1 MAITA
6 TAVTTNDTL
15 EKFRQEF
22 NNLRTD
28 VSGLDSGTL
37 TISSWVFEGATADD
51 FETTI
56 GVVDP
61 TADRTINFP
70 DDSGTVMLSGG
81 ATSAFT
87 NITVAD
93 GGNIGSTS
101 DPDAIEI
108 SAAGVIT
115 MSQDLIITGDFTV
128 NGTTTTV
135 NSTNTTLDDN
145 LLELNSGAGSNAND
159 CGIIIERGS
168 TGDNAIIAWDESVDK
183 FTVGTTTA
191 TASDTGNLT
200 ITTGTLV
207 ANLEGTVTTAA
218 QTSITSLGN
227 LSALA
232 IDDGQYIGSATTA
245 QAIQIAS
252 NGQTRV
258 IQRYVNAQTGSGA
271 SAYTFAATD
280 AGKIVT
286 HNHGSA
292 STFTIDDE
300 ATVPMVIGTQIDI
313 YQLGAGV
320 LSIKG
325 DTGVTLNGVSAG
337 TGAINGQYKAVSI
350 FKIATD
356 TWAMAGDHGTVA

>member
-6 TAVTTNDTL
+6 TSVATTDTL
-15 EKFRQEF
+15 EKLRQEY

-28 VSGLDSGTL
+28 VNGIDSGILNLSTW
-37 TISSWVFEGATADD
+37 IFEGATADD

-70 DDSGTVMLSGG
+70 NESGTVMLSGA

-93 GGNIGSTS
+93 DGNIGSTS
-101 DPDAIEI
+101 DPDAIAI
-108 SAAGVIT
+108 SAAGVVT

-200 ITTGTLV
+200 ITAGTLV
-207 ANLEGTVTTAA
+207 ANLEGTVATAA
-218 QTSITSLGN
+218 QASITSLGN
-227 LSALA
+227 LTALA
-232 IDDGQYIGSATTA
+232 ITDGAYIGSATTA
-245 QAIQIAS
+245 QAIQIS
-252 NGQTRV
+252 QEGYTRV
-258 IQRYVNAQTGSGA
+258 AQRYVNANA
-271 SAYTFAATD
+271 AATYVLVEED

-286 HNHGSA
+286 
-292 STFTIDDE
+292 STNAAAQTITIP
-300 ATVPMVIGTQIDI
+300 ANSSVAYVVGTQIDF
-313 YQLGAGV
+313 YQLGSTT

-337 TGAINGQYKAVSI
+337 TGAINGQYKAASI
-350 FKIATD
+350 FKIDTD